1 MFELASTPRD
11 LGEVLLQG
19 LRLGRLA
26 FRRLFMLTSLLAFLA
41 LIPTVSLVW
50 GAGDATIAMGSFDEL
65 LQRLRGP
72 YGVAVVV
79 ITVMGLPFQAL
90 LLSRIAAASRG
101 QTEGLRQ
108 EWHGALRAWPW
119 MFMAMIV
126 YALAVLLGFVLLI
139 VPGLILAISLMFAQ
153 FSVVLDSLGPIQAL
167 NRSHNLVWGHW
178 WRTLGLLL
186 LMFVPLWLV
195 VAIASGVMGIDTGN
209 STEMTVTGRALFEQG
224 VVEMVFYA
232 LCSPFVYSVL
242 YVYYHDLKLRK
253 SGA

>member
-11 LGEVLLQG
+11 LGEILVQG

-50 GAGDATIAMGSFDEL
+50 GAGDATIAMGSIDEV
-65 LQRLRGP
+65 LQRFRGP
-72 YGVAVVV
+72 YGIAVVV
-79 ITVMGLPFQAL
+79 IMVIGLPFQAL
-90 LLSRIAAASRG
+90 LLSRVAAASRG
-101 QTEGLRQ
+101 QTETLQ
-108 EWHGALRAWPW
+108 VEWRTALSAWPW
-119 MFMAMIV
+119 MFVAMIV
-126 YALAVLLGFVLLI
+126 YALAVLLGMVLLI

-153 FSVVLDSLGPIQAL
+153 FSVVLDSRGPIQAL

-178 WRTLGLLL
+178 WRTFGLLL

-195 VAIASGVMGIDTGN
+195 VAIASGIMGIDTGS
-209 STEMTVTGRALFEQG
+209 STDMTVTGRGLFEQG
-224 VVEMVFYA
+224 VVQMVFYA

-253 SGA
+253 QEG

>member
-11 LGEVLLQG
+11 LGEILVQG

-50 GAGDATIAMGSFDEL
+50 GAGDVTIAMGSIDEL
-65 LQRLRGP
+65 LQRFRGP
-72 YGVAVVV
+72 YGIAAVLIMV
-79 ITVMGLPFQAL
+79 IGLPFQAL

-101 QTEGLRQ
+101 QTESLQ
-108 EWHGALRAWPW
+108 VEWRTALRAWPW
-119 MFMAMIV
+119 MFVAMIV
-126 YALAVLLGFVLLI
+126 YALAVILGMVLLI

-153 FSVVLDSLGPIQAL
+153 FSVVLDSRGPIQAL

-178 WRTLGLLL
+178 WRTFGLLL
-186 LMFVPLWLV
+186 LMVVPLWLV
-195 VAIASGVMGIDTGN
+195 VAIASGLMGIDTG
-209 STEMTVTGRALFEQG
+209 SSADMTVTGRGLFEQG
-224 VVEMVFYA
+224 VVQMVFYA

-253 SGA
+253 QDG